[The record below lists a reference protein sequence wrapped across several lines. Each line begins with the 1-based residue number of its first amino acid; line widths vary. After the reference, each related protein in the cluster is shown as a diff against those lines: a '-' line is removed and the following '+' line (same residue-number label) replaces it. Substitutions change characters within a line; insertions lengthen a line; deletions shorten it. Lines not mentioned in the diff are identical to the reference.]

1 MSRIYKN
8 TLMKKTLIF
17 LLFLVSVTISAQKV
31 DLDRFYFDV
40 NYQQLPQEP
49 VPFEKRTFTS
59 EVKLGGKIQTY
70 ANPTALNENVNIY
83 GWKRSDENPTVKT
96 ELYIEDFVEKGVTP
110 QIRVEET
117 KDREGKV
124 TSRREYHYVLATY
137 SGRAYAKLVGPRT
150 PAPLSAKQIEEEKA
164 KQTAASTNR
173 FLKNAVVKK
182 DTTAANGGFNWNYND
197 EIEVKSA
204 EFQDPGSA
212 MKAFYLNKNGI
223 HDNTLRG
230 FVDGTLNK
238 VNTSLNYNY
247 GYKPVNTNQILW
259 ILDAKNE
266 EGQTQIE
273 AIQAVKSLFKIM
285 KADEPIVDL
294 KSNMQPL
301 IEYFDSLKTK
311 YTDDSKPAR
320 KMRYS
325 AYYNLAVVY
334 LLLDEPEKTIVEA
347 EKLILNDYDKADG
360 KELINRANNLLDDF
374 KIANTRSRHNPS
386 LK

>member
-1 MSRIYKN
+1 
-8 TLMKKTLIF
+8 MKKTLIF

-40 NYQQLPQEP
+40 SYQQLPKEP
-49 VPFEKRTFTS
+49 VPFEKRSFTS
-59 EVKLGGKIQTY
+59 EVKLGGKIQMY
-70 ANPTALNENVNIY
+70 ANPTTLKENVNIF
-83 GWKRSDENPTVKT
+83 GWKKSDENPTVKI
-96 ELYIEDFVEKGVTP
+96 ELNIEDFVERDVTP
-110 QIRVEET
+110 KIRVEET
-117 KDREGKV
+117 KDRDGKV
-124 TSRREYHYVLATY
+124 TSRREYHYVLSKY
-137 SGRAYAKLVGPRT
+137 SGRAYAKLAGPRT
-150 PAPLSAKQIEEEKA
+150 PTPLSTKQIEDEKA
-164 KQTAASTNR
+164 KQAAASTNR

-182 DTTAANGGFNWNYND
+182 DTTDAIGGFNLNYNE

-204 EFQDPGSA
+204 EFPDPRSA

-238 VNTSLNYNY
+238 VNTSINYNY

-266 EGQTQIE
+266 EGTTQIE
-273 AIQAVKSLFKIM
+273 AIQAVKSLFKSM

-311 YTDDSKPAR
+311 YTEDSKPAR

-325 AYYNLAVVY
+325 AYYNLAVIY

-360 KELINRANNLLDDF
+360 KELINRANRLIEDF
-374 KIANTRSRHNPS
+374 KIAKTTSRHNPT

>member
-1 MSRIYKN
+1 
-8 TLMKKTLIF
+8 MKKTLIF
-17 LLFLVSVTISAQKV
+17 LLLLVSVTISAQKV

-40 NYQQLPQEP
+40 SYQILPKEP
-49 VPFEKRTFTS
+49 VPFEKRSFAS

-70 ANPTALNENVNIY
+70 ANPTTLNENVNIF
-83 GWKRSDENPTVKT
+83 GWKKSDENPTVKI
-96 ELYIEDFVEKGVTP
+96 ELNIEDFVERDVTP
-110 QIRVEET
+110 KIRVEET
-117 KDREGKV
+117 KDRDGKV
-124 TSRREYHYVLATY
+124 TSRREYHYVLSKY

-150 PAPLSAKQIEEEKA
+150 PTPLSAKQIEDEKA
-164 KQTAASTNR
+164 KQAAASTNR

-182 DTTAANGGFNWNYND
+182 DTTDAIGGFNLNYNE

-204 EFQDPGSA
+204 EFPDPRSA

-238 VNTSLNYNY
+238 VNTSINYNY

-266 EGQTQIE
+266 EGTTQIE
-273 AIQAVKSLFKIM
+273 AIQAVKSLFKSM

-311 YTDDSKPAR
+311 YTEDSKPAR

-325 AYYNLAVVY
+325 AYYNLAVIY

-360 KELINRANNLLDDF
+360 KELINRANRLIEDF
-374 KIANTRSRHNPS
+374 KIAKTTSRHNPT

>member
-1 MSRIYKN
+1 
-8 TLMKKTLIF
+8 MKKTLIF

-31 DLDRFYFDV
+31 DLDRFYFDIS
-40 NYQQLPQEP
+40 YQQLPKEP
-49 VPFEKRTFTS
+49 VTFEKRTFTS

-70 ANPTALNENVNIY
+70 ANPTTLNDNVNIF
-83 GWKRSDENPTVKT
+83 GWKRSDENPTVKI
-96 ELYIEDFVEKGVTP
+96 ELNIEDFVERDVTP

-124 TSRREYHYVLATY
+124 TSRKEYHYVLAKY
-137 SGRAYAKLVGPRT
+137 AGRAYAKIAGPRSL
-150 PAPLSAKQIEEEKA
+150 APLSTKQIEEEKA
-164 KQTAASTNR
+164 KQAATSTNR

-182 DTTAANGGFNWNYND
+182 DSSALNGGFNLNFDNNLEY
-197 EIEVKSA
+197 KSS
-204 EFQDPGSA
+204 EYQDPKLA
-212 MKAFYLNKNGI
+212 LKDFYLNKNGT
-223 HDNTLRG
+223 HDKILRS
-230 FVDGTLNK
+230 FVDGTMNNFNLNI
-238 VNTSLNYNY
+238 NSTY
-247 GYKPVNTNQILW
+247 GYKPVNNKETLW

-273 AIQAVKSLFKIM
+273 AIQAVKSLFKTM

-311 YTDDSKPAR
+311 YADDSKPAR

-325 AYYNLAVVY
+325 AFYNLAVIY
-334 LLLDEPEKTIVEA
+334 LLLDEPEKTILEA

-360 KELINRANNLLDDF
+360 KELINRANRLIEDF
-374 KIANTRSRHNPS
+374 KIAKTTSRHNPT

>member
-1 MSRIYKN
+1 
-8 TLMKKTLIF
+8 MKKTLIF
-17 LLFLVSVTISAQKV
+17 LLLLVSVTISAQKV

-40 NYQQLPQEP
+40 SYQILPKEP
-49 VPFEKRTFTS
+49 VPFEKRSFAS

-70 ANPTALNENVNIY
+70 ANPTTLNENVNIF
-83 GWKRSDENPTVKT
+83 GWKKSDENPTVKI
-96 ELYIEDFVEKGVTP
+96 ELNIEDFVERDVTP
-110 QIRVEET
+110 KIRVEET
-117 KDREGKV
+117 KDRDGKV
-124 TSRREYHYVLATY
+124 TSRREYHYVLSKY

-150 PAPLSAKQIEEEKA
+150 PTPLSAKQIEDEKA
-164 KQTAASTNR
+164 KQAAASTNR

-182 DTTAANGGFNWNYND
+182 DTTDAIGGFNLNYNE

-204 EFQDPGSA
+204 EFPDPRSA

-238 VNTSLNYNY
+238 VNTSINYNY

-266 EGQTQIE
+266 EGTTQIE
-273 AIQAVKSLFKIM
+273 AIQAVKSLFKSM

-311 YTDDSKPAR
+311 YTEDSKPAR

-325 AYYNLAVVY
+325 AYYNLAVIY
-334 LLLDEPEKTIVEA
+334 LLLDEPEKTILEA

-360 KELINRANNLLDDF
+360 KELINRANRLIEDF
-374 KIANTRSRHNPS
+374 KIAKTTSRHNPT

>member
-1 MSRIYKN
+1 
-8 TLMKKTLIF
+8 MKKTLIF

-40 NYQQLPQEP
+40 SYQQLPKEP
-49 VPFEKRTFTS
+49 VPFEKRSFAS

-70 ANPTALNENVNIY
+70 TNPTTLNENVNIF
-83 GWKRSDENPTVKT
+83 GWKRSDENPTVKI
-96 ELYIEDFVEKGVTP
+96 ELNIEDFVERDVTP
-110 QIRVEET
+110 KIRVEET
-117 KDREGKV
+117 KDRDGKV
-124 TSRREYHYVLATY
+124 TSRREYHYVLSKY

-150 PAPLSAKQIEEEKA
+150 PTPLSAKQIEDEKA
-164 KQTAASTNR
+164 KQAAASTNR

-182 DTTAANGGFNWNYND
+182 DTTDAIGGFNLNYNE

-204 EFQDPGSA
+204 EFQDPSSA

-238 VNTSLNYNY
+238 VNTSLNYIY
-247 GYKPVNTNQILW
+247 GYRPVNTNQILW

-266 EGQTQIE
+266 EGTTQIE
-273 AIQAVKSLFKIM
+273 AIQAVKSLFKSM

-311 YTDDSKPAR
+311 YTEDSKPAR

-325 AYYNLAVVY
+325 AYYNLAVIY

-360 KELINRANNLLDDF
+360 KELINRANRLIEDF
-374 KIANTRSRHNPS
+374 KIAKTTSRHNPT

>member
-1 MSRIYKN
+1 
-8 TLMKKTLIF
+8 MKKTLIF

-40 NYQQLPQEP
+40 SYQILPKEP
-49 VPFEKRTFTS
+49 VTFEKRSFAS

-70 ANPTALNENVNIY
+70 ANPTTLNENVNIF
-83 GWKRSDENPTVKT
+83 GWKRSNENPTVKI
-96 ELYIEDFVEKGVTP
+96 ELNIEDFVERDVTP
-110 QIRVEET
+110 KIRVEET
-117 KDREGKV
+117 KDRDGKV
-124 TSRREYHYVLATY
+124 TSRREYHYVLSKY

-150 PAPLSAKQIEEEKA
+150 PTPLSAKQIEDEKA
-164 KQTAASTNR
+164 KQAAASTNR

-182 DTTAANGGFNWNYND
+182 DTTDAIGGFNLNYNE

-204 EFQDPGSA
+204 EFQDPSSA

-238 VNTSLNYNY
+238 VNTSLNYIY
-247 GYKPVNTNQILW
+247 GYRPVNTNQILW

-266 EGQTQIE
+266 EGTTQIE
-273 AIQAVKSLFKIM
+273 AIQAVKSLFKSM

-311 YTDDSKPAR
+311 YTEDSKPAR

-325 AYYNLAVVY
+325 AYYNLAVIY

-360 KELINRANNLLDDF
+360 KELINRANKLIEDF
-374 KIANTRSRHNPS
+374 KIAKTTSRHNPT

>member
-1 MSRIYKN
+1 
-8 TLMKKTLIF
+8 MKKTLIF

-40 NYQQLPQEP
+40 SYQILPKEP
-49 VPFEKRTFTS
+49 VTFEKRSFAS

-70 ANPTALNENVNIY
+70 ANPTTLNENVNIF
-83 GWKRSDENPTVKT
+83 GWKKSDENPTVKI
-96 ELYIEDFVEKGVTP
+96 ELNIEDFVERDVTP
-110 QIRVEET
+110 KIRVEET
-117 KDREGKV
+117 KDRDGKV
-124 TSRREYHYVLATY
+124 TSRREYHYVLSKY

-150 PAPLSAKQIEEEKA
+150 PTPLSAKQIEDEKA
-164 KQTAASTNR
+164 KQAAASTNR

-182 DTTAANGGFNWNYND
+182 DTTDAIGGFNLNYNE

-204 EFQDPGSA
+204 EFQDPSSA

-238 VNTSLNYNY
+238 VNTSINYNY

-266 EGQTQIE
+266 EGTTQIE
-273 AIQAVKSLFKIM
+273 AIQAVKSLFKSM

-311 YTDDSKPAR
+311 YTEDSKPAR

-325 AYYNLAVVY
+325 AYYNLAVIY

-360 KELINRANNLLDDF
+360 KELINRANKLIEDF
-374 KIANTRSRHNPS
+374 KIAKTTSRHNPT